1 MADAQPVPQ
10 EPRGVTMARRPL
22 LALALVAAAIAVV
35 YTPIISSLVRQ
46 WASDENY
53 SHGFLI
59 VPFAAWFVW
68 QQRAALAR
76 APITPSNTGIAV
88 VGVSLL
94 LLLAGLFGAE
104 LFLTRVSLIGIIA
117 GAVLFICGW
126 RWLRLL
132 AFPIAFLM
140 LAVPLPAVLFNQIAF
155 PLQLLASQCGERV
168 LTLAGVPVLREG
180 NILVLPTT
188 TLEVAQACSGIRSL
202 MSLLALGV
210 ILGKLREPRRWARAV
225 LALLTV
231 PVAIAANAARVAGTG
246 LLASYIGARAA
257 DGFFHTFSGWVMF
270 VIAFALLLGAQKV
283 LAAIRTRGTRAWAH
297 VAVPA
302 P

>member
-1 MADAQPVPQ
+1 
-10 EPRGVTMARRPL
+10 MARRPV
-22 LALALVAAAIAVV
+22 VAISLITAAIVVV
-35 YTPIISSLVRQ
+35 YSPIVSSLVRQ

-68 QQRAALAR
+68 QQRELLAR
-76 APITPSNTGIAV
+76 TPLAPS
-88 VGVSLL
+88 
-94 LLLAGLFGAE
+94 LAGLFAVCASLIVLQAGLLGAE

-117 GAVLFICGW
+117 GSVLFLCGW

-132 AFPIAFLM
+132 SFPIAFLV

-155 PLQLLASQCGERV
+155 PLQLMASRAGETVLNLAK
-168 LTLAGVPVLREG
+168 VPVLREG

-202 MSLLALGV
+202 MSLLTLGV
-210 ILGKLREPRRWARAV
+210 ILGKLREPRRWARTV

-246 LLASYIGARAA
+246 LAASYVGAKAA
-257 DGFFHTFSGWVMF
+257 EGFFHTFSGWLMF
-270 VIAFALLLGAQKV
+270 VVAFALLLAAQKA
-283 LAAIRTRGTRAWAH
+283 LAAFPLRGRQVWPRA
-297 VAVPA
+297 AVQA

>member
-1 MADAQPVPQ
+1 M
-10 EPRGVTMARRPL
+10 MHRRPL
-22 LALALVAAAIAVV
+22 VAIGLIAAAIAVV

-68 QQRAALAR
+68 QQRAALERTPLA
-76 APITPSNTGIAV
+76 PSNAGLAIAA
-88 VGVSLL
+88 VSLL
-94 LLLAGLFGAE
+94 ILLAGLFGAE
-104 LFLTRVSLIGIIA
+104 LFLTRVSLIGIVA

-132 AFPIAFLM
+132 AFPIAFLL

-155 PLQLLASQCGERV
+155 PLQLLASRTGETV
-168 LTLAGVPVLREG
+168 LSLAGVPVLREG

-202 MSLLALGV
+202 MSLLTLGI
-210 ILGKLREPRRWARAV
+210 ILGKLREPRRWARVV

-246 LLASYIGARAA
+246 LAASYIGPEAA
-257 DGFFHTFSGWVMF
+257 EGFFHTFSGWLVF
-270 VIAFALLLGAQKV
+270 VVAFVLLLAAQKTM
-283 LAAIRTRGTRAWAH
+283 TRISARRAGVWTRE
-297 VAVPA
+297 VVPA
-302 P
+302 R

>member
-1 MADAQPVPQ
+1 M
-10 EPRGVTMARRPL
+10 THRRPL
-22 LALALVAAAIAVV
+22 VAIGLIAASIAVV
-35 YTPIISSLVRQ
+35 YTPTISSLVRQ

-59 VPFAAWFVW
+59 VPFALWFVW
-68 QQRAALAR
+68 QQRAALER
-76 APITPSNTGIAV
+76 APLAPANTGLAV
-88 VGVSLL
+88 VGLSLVV
-94 LLLAGLFGAE
+94 LLAGLFGAD
-104 LFLTRVSLIGIIA
+104 LFLTRMSLIGIIA
-117 GAVLFICGW
+117 GSVLFICGW

-132 AFPIAFLM
+132 AFPIAFLI

-155 PLQLLASQCGERV
+155 PLQLVASRAGENV
-168 LTLAGVPVLREG
+168 LTMAGVPVLREG

-202 MSLLALGV
+202 ISLLTLGV
-210 ILGKLREPRRWARAV
+210 ILGKMREPRRWARLV

-257 DGFFHTFSGWVMF
+257 EGFFHTFSGWLMF
-270 VIAFALLLGAQKV
+270 VVAFVLLLGAQRA
-283 LAAIRTRGTRAWAH
+283 LAAVGSRTSRMWTSAP
-297 VAVPA
+297 VPA
-302 P
+302 R

>member
-1 MADAQPVPQ
+1 M
-10 EPRGVTMARRPL
+10 THRRPL
-22 LALALVAAAIAVV
+22 VAMGLIAASIAVV

-59 VPFAAWFVW
+59 VPFAAWFAW
-68 QQRAALAR
+68 QQRARLGRTPLAP
-76 APITPSNTGIAV
+76 ANAGIAV
-88 VGVSLL
+88 VCVSLVM
-94 LLLAGLFGAE
+94 LLAGLFGAE
-104 LFLTRVSLIGIIA
+104 LFLTRISLIGIIA

-126 RWLRLL
+126 PWLRLL
-132 AFPIAFLM
+132 AFPIAFLL

-155 PLQLLASQCGERV
+155 PLQLLASRTGESV
-168 LTLAGVPVLREG
+168 LNMAGVPVLREG

-202 MSLLALGV
+202 ISLLTLGIIV
-210 ILGKLREPRRWARAV
+210 GKLREPRRWARIV
-225 LALLTV
+225 LAALTV

-257 DGFFHTFSGWVMF
+257 DGFFHTFSGWLMF
-270 VIAFALLLGAQKV
+270 VVAFVLLLGAQKAI
-283 LAAIRTRGTRAWAH
+283 AAIHARPH
-297 VAVPA
+297 VWTSA
-302 P
+302 PVTAP

>member
-1 MADAQPVPQ
+1 M
-10 EPRGVTMARRPL
+10 THRRPL
-22 LALALVAAAIAVV
+22 VAIGVIVASIAVV

-46 WASDENY
+46 WAGDENY

-68 QQRAALAR
+68 QQRAALGR
-76 APITPSNTGIAV
+76 APLTPSNAGLAV

-94 LLLAGLFGAE
+94 ILLAGLFGAE
-104 LFLTRVSLIGIIA
+104 LFLTRMSLVGIVA
-117 GAVLFICGW
+117 GAVLFLCGW

-132 AFPIAFLM
+132 AFPIAFLT
-140 LAVPLPAVLFNQIAF
+140 LGVPLPAVLFNQIAF
-155 PLQLLASQCGERV
+155 PLQLLASRTGESV
-168 LTLAGVPVLREG
+168 LNLAGVPVLREG

-202 MSLLALGV
+202 MSLLTLAV
-210 ILGKLREPRRWARAV
+210 IVGKLREPRRWARIV
-225 LALLTV
+225 LALLSV
-231 PVAIAANAARVAGTG
+231 PVAVAANAARVAGTG

-257 DGFFHTFSGWVMF
+257 EGFFHTFSGWLVF
-270 VIAFALLLGAQKV
+270 VVAFVLLLGAQKA
-283 LAAIRTRGTRAWAH
+283 LAATQSRSFPQWTGAP
-297 VAVPA
+297 VAA